1 MQRDRAELNN
11 LRDLD
16 RGIIETIAKKF
27 IQQYGDL
34 DPDTGKPVENPVSQP
49 TMEKELQEMLNT
61 PELGLRQVVP
71 LIVMWVD
78 EFQLDFNDELFD
90 MEKRRLERR
99 QQLVDE
105 LEKMAE
111 RGEAVTLE
119 FTIGDIL
126 TELELRE
133 IPVALPYLEAQLFK
147 RHGIPPEP
155 QTLQEAMERL
165 RDLWAHA
172 DQVVQ
177 IILTPEE
184 AQQKSQLLQEVEELF
199 NTEDDYEHLK
209 EKARAWLK
217 KTQQDH
223 NPDMQEFLDM
233 LSRESL
239 SFQMAIREVMDE
251 EAQAARSHVSPETE
265 LTPEAFKL
273 LTQKKGD
280 TIYAGSEY
288 THSYNFFRRLLTRLV
303 DWWIFR
309 P

>member
-1 MQRDRAELNN
+1 M
-11 LRDLD
+11 
-16 RGIIETIAKKF
+16 K
-27 IQQYGDL
+27 
-34 DPDTGKPVENPVSQP
+34 
-49 TMEKELQEMLNT
+49 KELQEMLNT

-78 EFQLDFNDELFD
+78 EFQLNFNDELFD
-90 MEKRRLERR
+90 LEKRRLERR

-126 TELELRE
+126 TELELHE
-133 IPVALPYLEAQLFK
+133 IPVALPYLEAQLFQ

-165 RDLWAHA
+165 RDLWTHA

-177 IILTPEE
+177 ITITPEE
-184 AQQKSQLLQEVEELF
+184 ARQKSQLLQEVDALF

-209 EKARAWLK
+209 EKARTWLR

-223 NPDMQEFLDM
+223 NPNMQEFLDT
-233 LSRESL
+233 LSHESL

-251 EAQAARSHVSPETE
+251 EAQAVRANITPQTE

-288 THSYNFFRRLLTRLV
+288 THSYNFFRRLVARLV